1 MVSKFNAPDFS
12 VIIPVYREWETINPC
27 LEHLAKL
34 EGISEAEVIVV
45 DGERGSTLDHIT
57 SKHYPFNL
65 IPLISPT
72 GRGVQ
77 LNRGAHAASGE
88 TLLFLHVDTTLPRRA
103 FPLIRS
109 ALRSYPAGSFEMFIQ
124 TDNCWIKVIS
134 LFAAMRARLSRIP
147 YGDQGLFMKR
157 STFYELG
164 GFDDIPIM
172 EDVVFMKK
180 LKRKKV
186 RIAILDTHIRTSDRR
201 WIKEGIAR
209 ATVRNWYI
217 YLLFL
222 CGVSPSNLER
232 YYRPHR
238 GDRC

>member
-1 MVSKFNAPDFS
+1 VSRFSATDFS

-27 LEHLAKL
+27 LEHLEKL
-34 EGISEAEVIVV
+34 EGITEAEVIVV
-45 DGERGSTLDHIT
+45 DGDSGSTLDHIT
-57 SKHYPFNL
+57 SRHHLFNL
-65 IPLISPT
+65 IPLISPK

-109 ALRSYPAGSFEMFIQ
+109 ALRSSRAGSFEMFIR

-134 LFAAMRARLSRIP
+134 LFAALRARLSRIP
-147 YGDQGLFMKR
+147 YGDQGLFVKR

-180 LKRKKV
+180 LKRKKI
-186 RIAILDTHIRTSDRR
+186 RITILDTHIRTSDRR

-209 ATVRNWYI
+209 ATVKNWYI